1 MALIQVDPDKAIE
14 YVPVFDRGNKE
25 DPLIVHIKFVSSLV
39 YEEYLRDLQN
49 EGKGITDD
57 KKRVEITKAHDENMF
72 MKQVVKVENFLDS
85 DGNQV
90 KDVKLFYQS
99 IDYQLK
105 MEILHAMISTAELT
119 KGQRKN

>member
-14 YVPVFDRGNKE
+14 YVPVFDRGNKK

-90 KDVKLFYQS
+90 KDVKLF
-99 IDYQLK
+99 
-105 MEILHAMISTAELT
+105 
-119 KGQRKN
+119 